1 MSGKVLGIESK
12 NNSSK
17 EGNKCYYTDVSNSNM
32 TTRVRNLPTKDS
44 QNDRIEVPATVP
56 EKLENVYGS
65 DQSEQYAT

>member
-1 MSGKVLGIESK
+1 MSGKVLGIKRK

-56 EKLENVYGS
+56 EKLENVYRS
-65 DQSEQYAT
+65 D